1 MRRTHPVNRSLL
13 FSSQPSSDVSQYG
26 TAHSGSK
33 TARFHGCPVQVAA
46 EVSGT
51 ATVGTVKYPII
62 PMSIKIMYTL
72 LELSI
77 E

>member
-13 FSSQPSSDVSQYG
+13 FSSQSSSDIPQYG
-26 TAHSGSK
+26 TAHPGSK
-33 TARFHGCPVQVAA
+33 TARFRGGPVQVAA
-46 EVSGT
+46 EIP

-62 PMSIKIMYTL
+62 PISIKIMYTL